1 MTFNWKKTA
10 IVLIDACLAVYL
22 VLAIT
27 AFNRPDEVNNTCNEV
42 KIHIEDGLVMGF
54 LNANEVKGQLQRAK
68 LYPLG
73 DVMENVNTRKIEE
86 TLMQNPF
93 VEHAQC
99 YKTQTGRVHITLSQR
114 MPVIRIKADNGEDYY
129 VDEHGEMMPY
139 THYANEIVVATG
151 AITKKYAQKS
161 LARVGNFLVANP
173 LWRSQVEQINV
184 LADGTIEMVPR
195 VGDHIVYL
203 GKPFDLEQK
212 FTRLEKFYRYGLS
225 EAGWNKYS
233 YISLEFR
240 NQIICKKRKLSH
252 QTEHV
257 E

>member
-114 MPVIRIKADNGEDYY
+114 MPVIRVKADNALYPLCQRDCSGYGC
-129 VDEHGEMMPY
+129 H
-139 THYANEIVVATG
+139 HQEICAEVARPCG
-151 AITKKYAQKS
+151 Q
-161 LARVGNFLVANP
+161 LPCGQPLVAQSG
-173 LWRSQVEQINV
+173 R
-184 LADGTIEMVPR
+184 A
-195 VGDHIVYL
+195 
-203 GKPFDLEQK
+203 
-212 FTRLEKFYRYGLS
+212 
-225 EAGWNKYS
+225 
-233 YISLEFR
+233 
-240 NQIICKKRKLSH
+240 NQRPG
-252 QTEHV
+252 
-257 E
+257 

>member
-1 MTFNWKKTA
+1 
-10 IVLIDACLAVYL
+10 
-22 VLAIT
+22 
-27 AFNRPDEVNNTCNEV
+27 
-42 KIHIEDGLVMGF
+42 
-54 LNANEVKGQLQRAK
+54 
-68 LYPLG
+68 
-73 DVMENVNTRKIEE
+73 MENVNTRKIEE

-114 MPVIRIKADNGEDYY
+114 MPVIRVKADNGEDYY

-240 NQIICKKRKLSH
+240 NQIICKKRKLRH
-252 QTEHV
+252 TIENQE
-257 E
+257 

>member
-1 MTFNWKKTA
+1 MTFNWKRTA

-42 KIHIEDGLVMGF
+42 KIHIQDGLVMGF

-73 DVMENVNTRKIEE
+73 DVMENVN
-86 TLMQNPF
+86 
-93 VEHAQC
+93 
-99 YKTQTGRVHITLSQR
+99 
-114 MPVIRIKADNGEDYY
+114 KADNGEDYY
-129 VDEHGEMMPY
+129 VDEHGEIMPY

-184 LADGTIEMVPR
+184 LADGSIEMVPR

-240 NQIICKKRKLSH
+240 NQIICKKRKLRH
-252 QTEHV
+252 TIENQE
-257 E
+257 

>member
-1 MTFNWKKTA
+1 MSFNWKRTA
-10 IVLIDACLAVYL
+10 IVLTDAFLAVYL

-27 AFNRPDEVNNTCNEV
+27 AFNSPDEMNSTCNEV
-42 KIHIEDGLVMGF
+42 KIHIQDGLVMGF

-86 TLMQNPF
+86 ALLQNPF

-114 MPVIRIKADNGEDYY
+114 MPVIRVKADNGEDYY
-129 VDEHGEMMPY
+129 VDEHGEIMPY

-161 LARVGNFLVANP
+161 LTRVGNFLVANP
-173 LWRSQVEQINV
+173 LWRSQV
-184 LADGTIEMVPR
+184 
-195 VGDHIVYL
+195 
-203 GKPFDLEQK
+203 
-212 FTRLEKFYRYGLS
+212 
-225 EAGWNKYS
+225 
-233 YISLEFR
+233 
-240 NQIICKKRKLSH
+240 
-252 QTEHV
+252 
-257 E
+257 